1 MPILWVHCSV
11 PFHARSGPIV
21 ALLHITCWNKRMS
34 HLKILTAQKCLHW
47 MITCRPWKK
56 CWSKFQW
63 HCKSPPLKM
72 KEWMQEKF
80 CTRVSIITS
89 KGCAAHS
96 SWYSSVQKSHVLTFF
111 PPINLD
117 LSAFTGA
124 LFKNSFKYF
133 PHGVTRLKGCS
144 LRMFPRCLCLH
155 LKNVA
160 LWWRFIKVQKK
171 NIILLS
177 FCGWL
182 GLLEKN

>member
-1 MPILWVHCSV
+1 
-11 PFHARSGPIV
+11 
-21 ALLHITCWNKRMS
+21 
-34 HLKILTAQKCLHW
+34 
-47 MITCRPWKK
+47 
-56 CWSKFQW
+56 
-63 HCKSPPLKM
+63 
-72 KEWMQEKF
+72 MQEKF

-182 GLLEKN
+182 GLLEKKISLGGIFWGVGVGGKWKIYLILGNKKHDTLNLTHF

>member
-1 MPILWVHCSV
+1 MYMPILWVHCSV

-80 CTRVSIITS
+80 CTRVGIITS

-133 PHGVTRLKGCS
+133 HMGSHVSRAAHWGCS
-144 LRMFPRCLCLH
+144 PDVYVFISKMLLFDGVLWRC
-155 LKNVA
+155 
-160 LWWRFIKVQKK
+160 KK
-171 NIILLS
+171 RT
-177 FCGWL
+177 
-182 GLLEKN
+182 